1 MILTAVI
8 VALLSDAATAPPPP
22 VQKPGVANEARA
34 RMNWMLH
41 CQGCHQ
47 ADAKGSAAARTP
59 AMAGEVSRFLG
70 VEGGRDYLTRVPGVA
85 NAGLPNDQL
94 AELLNWTLAT
104 FDAAHLPTAF
114 APYAAAE
121 MAAGRQATL
130 VSEASRVR
138 EGLLK
143 KFDVRPRSG
152 GVE

>member
-1 MILTAVI
+1 MMLTAAI
-8 VALLSDAATAPPPP
+8 ALLLADAATAPPLP

-70 VEGGRDYLTRVPGVA
+70 VDGGRDYLARVPGVA
-85 NAGLPNDQL
+85 NAGLHDDQL

-104 FDAAHLPTAF
+104 FDAAHLPGSF
-114 APYAAAE
+114 APYTASE
-121 MAAGRQATL
+121 VAAGRKAPL
-130 VSEASRVR
+130 VSEAARMRGDLVT
-138 EGLLK
+138 
-143 KFDVRPRSG
+143 KFEAASG
-152 GVE
+152 RDGGE